1 MYGVFTYM
9 RVIFR
14 ANAGKYFIHGAY
26 GISNYR
32 YQIVQRGHND
42 FIVERRWNHRNLTSN
57 AWIVSGVEWDVQ
69 LPSGYLT

>member
-14 ANAGKYFIHGAY
+14 ADAGKYFIHGAY

-32 YQIVQRGHND
+32 YQIVKRGQND
-42 FIVERRWNHRNLTSN
+42 FINRWKKMEPQESN
-57 AWIVSGVEWDVQ
+57 Q
-69 LPSGYLT
+69 